1 VKEKS
6 GDKFEQNLDRSIVV
20 MMGLLRKTINTKQRD
35 LTSKSLVENTDANA
49 LNSNDSYGI
58 GLSFGQFLD
67 LSKSKIGINIQ
78 SAVSSDEPY
87 TAYAFFLGIVSV

>member
-49 LNSNDSYGI
+49 LNSIQYVS
-58 GLSFGQFLD
+58 LCLD
-67 LSKSKIGINIQ
+67 VAEQEYKQMFKQ
-78 SAVSSDEPY
+78 
-87 TAYAFFLGIVSV
+87 

>member
-1 VKEKS
+1 MKEKS

-49 LNSNDSYGI
+49 LNSIQYVS
-58 GLSFGQFLD
+58 LCLD
-67 LSKSKIGINIQ
+67 VAEQEYKQMFKQ
-78 SAVSSDEPY
+78 
-87 TAYAFFLGIVSV
+87 

>member
-1 VKEKS
+1 MEEKS

-49 LNSNDSYGI
+49 LNSIQYVS
-58 GLSFGQFLD
+58 LCLD
-67 LSKSKIGINIQ
+67 VAEQEYKQMFKQ
-78 SAVSSDEPY
+78 
-87 TAYAFFLGIVSV
+87 